1 MASDQQPETW
11 GYGLTWLVTIGL
23 VVLVSFGAFKLTVAA
38 KEGSRHME
46 AEKKIAETAGLEA
59 LQKSNDKVD
68 AEKKAYDDE
77 QKKIAEA
84 KAMATTGGGK
94 GDAAKGKLIYMNC
107 MACHGANGEGNPAL
121 KSPPIAGQ
129 EGWYLTTSLNKFLK
143 GIRGGDMAKDPQ
155 GGQMALMVKQFLK
168 TQEDVDNVVA
178 YIQTIKPVAPQ
189 HSLTGNADLGRP
201 MYTTCIACH
210 GDKGQGNPVTKGP
223 KLTGLPDW
231 YIFDQIKKFKTG
243 IRGAHADDL
252 EGKMMAPMSQM
263 LATDDMIKNVAEY
276 IKTFSEKK

>member
-46 AEKKIAETAGLEA
+46 AEKVAAEKAGLEE
-59 LQKSNDKVD
+59 LKKNNEKVAAD
-68 AEKKAYDDE
+68 KKAYEEE
-77 QKKIAEA
+77 QKKIAIA
-84 KAMATTGGGK
+84 NAVPTSGGK
-94 GDAAKGKLIYMNC
+94 GDAAKGKALYMNC
-107 MACHGANGEGNPAL
+107 MACHGPNGQGNPAL

-129 EGWYLTTSLNKFLK
+129 EGWYLKTSINKFLK

-155 GGQMALMVKQFLK
+155 GGQMAMMVKQFLK

-178 YIQTIKPVAPQ
+178 YIETLKPVDPQ

-201 MYTTCIACH
+201 MYATCIACH

-243 IRGAHADDL
+243 IRGAHPEDV
-252 EGKMMAPMSQM
+252 EGKLMAPMSQM
-263 LATDDMIKNVAEY
+263 LATDDMIKNVTEY
-276 IKTFSEKK
+276 IKSFSKKK